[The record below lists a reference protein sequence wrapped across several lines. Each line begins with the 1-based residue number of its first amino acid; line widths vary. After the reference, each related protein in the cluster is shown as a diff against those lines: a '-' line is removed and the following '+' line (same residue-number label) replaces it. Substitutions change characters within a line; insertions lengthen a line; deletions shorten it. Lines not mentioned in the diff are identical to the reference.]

1 MKGSFSWLVSE
12 LNRPKD
18 ASILAFTRIAF
29 GILMAFDIPQER
41 GMNHADIKYGEDSGL
56 ICKFPLFHNL
66 HPLSQDWMTFLYTV
80 LFLSAIGIAVGFMYR
95 LNCALFTSIYWY
107 FFFLDKT
114 TWNNHSYLYGLLAFL
129 FLITDAHRY
138 ASIDGLLRKSL
149 QNTHVPHW
157 NYILFRFQ
165 IFLVYFY
172 AGLKKTDLDWLSGY
186 SMGRLSR
193 HWVFDPMRL
202 FMSETMMDLVVVHI
216 GGFLLDISAGF
227 LLFFDKTRWIGFIF
241 CSSFH
246 LMNSQMFNIG
256 MFPYAMLAT
265 MFIFC
270 HSDSFKLFVG
280 KLPCGFNILSLSPA
294 KQNNNC
300 IYEKTAKLSWKHY
313 AAAVL
318 TILYITEQ
326 LVLPYSHSITK
337 GYNGWTEGPYGY
349 SWDMMV
355 HSFQNQH
362 IKISYKDKEGKEGF
376 IKPGAFLKSR
386 RSRWSAHP
394 DMTIQYARCLKH
406 QLVKM
411 GIENPSIYFDVWKS
425 LNSRFQQRMYNPNV
439 DLANYK
445 WSPFAHSNFTL
456 PVLSQ
461 LSNWR
466 QKLKELKKLHR
477 NETQNIVFVAD
488 FPGMHLENFVQED
501 FGNTTISVLRGKVLV
516 EVDSASNVSL
526 SVGETLKVPPGVF
539 HKVHTISNTT
549 SCYFYVYMNSTDVSL
564 NDKLN
569 SYAKEQSVTP
579 VPDPLQKSTA
589 VNEDPVIVELYQQ
602 QEAKKVGQLE
612 SKHHPFTQRA
622 ARFMHKK
629 FITFRRSF
637 LLSYYSCRNLMFG
650 IPDTEQLATERE
662 YLDIV
667 LTMSN
672 SSRPIEHSQDQRNE
686 KREL

>member
-12 LNRPKD
+12 LSRPKD

-29 GILMAFDIPQER
+29 GILMAIDIPQER

-56 ICKFPLFHNL
+56 VCKFPLFHNL

-129 FLITDAHRY
+129 FLVTDAHRY

-149 QNTHVPHW
+149 QNTHVPQW
-157 NYILFRFQ
+157 NYVLFRFQ

-202 FMSETMMDLVVVHI
+202 FMSEAMMDLVVVHI

-246 LMNSQMFNIG
+246 FMNSQMFNIG

-270 HSDSFKLFVG
+270 HSNSFKTFVG
-280 KLPCGFNILSLSPA
+280 KLPCGFNMLSLSPA
-294 KQNNNC
+294 KLNSNC
-300 IYEKTAKLSWKHY
+300 IYEKISKPSWKHY
-313 AAAVL
+313 VAAVL

-326 LVLPYSHSITK
+326 LFLPYSHSITK

-394 DMTIQYARCLKH
+394 DMTIQYACCLKY

-411 GIENPSIYFDVWKS
+411 GIENPSIYIDVWKS

-445 WSPFAHSNFTL
+445 WSPFTHPNFTL
-456 PVLSQ
+456 PVLSE

-516 EVDSASNVSL
+516 EVDSGRNVSL

-539 HKVHTISNTT
+539 HKVHTISNIT
-549 SCYFYVYMNSTDVSL
+549 SCYFYVYINSTDVSL

-569 SYAKEQSVTP
+569 SYAKEQTVTP

-589 VNEDPVIVELYQQ
+589 VNEDPFIVELNQQ
-602 QEAKKVGQLE
+602 QEARKIVQHG
-612 SKHHPFTQRA
+612 SKYRPFAQRA

-629 FITFRRSF
+629 FMTFRRSF
-637 LLSYYSCRNLMFG
+637 LLSYYSCRNLIFG
-650 IPDTEQLATERE
+650 KPNTEQLATERE
-662 YLDIV
+662 YLDLW

-672 SSRPIEHSQDQRNE
+672 SSRPSEHSQDQRNA